1 MLNIKDVEKLQTDL
15 DILGDWAEENEMKI
29 NPNKRKALSFTRARV
44 REPLNYSLGD
54 QKIPEASCCNY
65 LEIIKRSDLSWADQV
80 NYTVQKAWR
89 ALHFVMRIVKRGNK
103 NTKSLA
109 YTSPVRLILEYGAA
123 CWDPYRE
130 CQISALDGVQNK
142 AAKFAHHSGGSDW
155 ESLAQRRK
163 IARMCALYKA
173 YTGKRAWKAIGDRL
187 QAPSYLSRVDHHWK
201 IRARKQRTDIGKY
214 SFVNRSITGWNQLPE
229 GVIGTSH
236 GKTHI
241 FKTRVRKV

>member
-1 MLNIKDVEKLQTDL
+1 
-15 DILGDWAEENEMKI
+15 MKI
-29 NPNKRKALSFTRARV
+29 NPNESKALSFTRARV
-44 REPLNYSLGD
+44 KEPVNYPLGD
-54 QKIPEASCCNY
+54 QKIPESSCCKY
-65 LEIIKRSDLSWADQV
+65 LGIIVRSDLIWSDQV

-89 ALHFVMRIVKRGNK
+89 ALHFVMRIAEKGNK

-109 YTSPVRLILEYGAA
+109 YTSLVRPILEYGAA

-130 CQISALDGVQNK
+130 CQISALDRVQNK
-142 AAKFAHHSGGSDW
+142 AAKFAHLSGGSDW

-163 IARMCALYKA
+163 IVRTCALYKA
-173 YTGKRAWKAIGDRL
+173 YTGDRAWKAIGDRL
-187 QAPSYLSRVDHHWK
+187 QAPSYLSSVDHHWK

-214 SFVNRSITGWNQLPE
+214 SFVSRSITDWNQLPE